1 MAGINLGI
9 GLPDYWVAFGV
20 DKTDAVFSFLKIIET
35 KTPGMIAPEDV
46 TFAAAGVVGRGI

>member
-20 DKTDAVFSFLKIIET
+20 DKTYSVLGFLEALKT
-35 KTPGMIAPEDV
+35 KAPGVIAPEDV

>member
-1 MAGINLGI
+1 MAGIDLGI
-9 GLPDYWVAFGV
+9 GLSEYRIALGV
-20 DKTDAVFSFLKIIET
+20 DKTDLVFSFRKIIKT